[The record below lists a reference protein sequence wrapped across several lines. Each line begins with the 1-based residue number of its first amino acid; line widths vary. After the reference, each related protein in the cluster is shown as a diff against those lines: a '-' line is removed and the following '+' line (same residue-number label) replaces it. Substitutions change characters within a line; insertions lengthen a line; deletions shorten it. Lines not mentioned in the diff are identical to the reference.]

1 MALTVMLTYP
11 LTLLAGGLVSESS
24 SNAKVYFI
32 HPSDGQGIKG
42 KVSVVF
48 GLKNME
54 SHLPVPTAKLR
65 ASPFTDRY
73 KKLTR
78 FSDAFAI
85 YR

>member
-48 GLKNME
+48 GLKNMGVA
-54 SHLPVPTAKLR
+54 PAGTNRK
-65 ASPFTDRY
+65 TQGI
-73 KKLTR
+73 T
-78 FSDAFAI
+78 I
-85 YR
+85 Y